1 MTKRFGIGLTV
12 VALLL
17 AIPLRAAEVVE
28 QVLVRINGDILT
40 KSEFEQRQVTALR
53 QRQELANVTPD
64 SPELK
69 KAIAEITPQLVLDA
83 IDELLLVQRGR
94 ELGYKMGDD
103 QFNSILGNIKK
114 QNNLDDEAKFQAAL
128 KSEGMTLADLRTQL
142 EKQMLVQ
149 QVMSREIAQKISIND
164 DEARAYYE
172 SHKQEFSTPASITLR
187 EILIEVPTSN
197 GAINVAADDAAKEKA
212 LSARNRLMG
221 GEPFARLAAE
231 VSDAGSK
238 ANGGLIG
245 PLSYTDL
252 APDLQKMIDSMK
264 VGDITQPLRT
274 PRGYQ
279 LLKLEERA
287 DVKVKTFEEARDEIG
302 NKVGDQKLA
311 AERERYI
318 DRLRDQATI
327 VWRNDELKK
336 AYEQAL
342 AARPKA

>member
-1 MTKRFGIGLTV
+1 MLKR
-12 VALLL
+12 L
-17 AIPLRAAEVVE
+17 AVLAVLMAVPFTTLRAADVVE

-40 KSEFEQRQVTALR
+40 KTEFEQRQITALR
-53 QRQELANVTPD
+53 QRPELANVTPD

-83 IDELLLVQRGR
+83 VDELLLVQRGR

-103 QFNSILGNIKK
+103 QFNSILANIKK
-114 QNNLDDEAKFQAAL
+114 TNNLDDDTKFQAAL
-128 KSEGMTLADLRTQL
+128 KSEGMTMSDLRAQL

-149 QVMSREIAQKISIND
+149 NVMSREVAQKISIND
-164 DEARAYYE
+164 DEAKAYYE

-187 EILIEVPTSN
+187 EILIKVPTVN
-197 GAINVAADDAAKEKA
+197 GTVNAAADDAAKEKA
-212 LSARNRLMG
+212 DDIRNRLMG

-231 VSDAGSK
+231 VSDSGSK

-245 PLSYTDL
+245 PISHDEL
-252 APDLQKMIDSMK
+252 APDLQKLIDGMK
-264 VGDITQPLRT
+264 VGDLTQPLRT
-274 PRGYQ
+274 PQGYQ
-279 LLKLEERA
+279 ILKLEERA
-287 DVKVKTFEEARDEIG
+287 DVKVKSFDEARNDIG
-302 NKVGDQKLA
+302 NKIGDQKLA
-311 AERERYI
+311 GEREKYL

-342 AARPKA
+342 AARPRG